1 MDTQDESLR
10 ISDFLAG
17 KPGNLIDGLILKT
30 VRLKSWGEG
39 FDTEDVIQNSRL
51 SLIKNFRERKYV
63 SGDLWAYVRRVAE
76 IQCILEM
83 KRHYRAIKH
92 QERISQ
98 PALEAHDP
106 APGPLG
112 LLLEEEKRGELIR
125 ILKELDKRCLQ
136 LILFKYHKGLSYKEI
151 GIRLSLSESNAMVSV
166 YRCLK
171 KSWGILQKME
181 KSL

>member
-1 MDTQDESLR
+1 MEERDERLH
-10 ISDFLAG
+10 IGDFLAG

-39 FDTEDVIQNSRL
+39 FDTEDVIQNTRL
-51 SLIKNFRERKYV
+51 ALIKNFREGKYA
-63 SGDLWAYVRRVAE
+63 SRDLWAYVRRVAE

-83 KRHYRAIKH
+83 KRHYRAVKH
-92 QERISQ
+92 EEKISK
-98 PALEAHDP
+98 PALNEPDL

-112 LLLEEEKRGELIR
+112 ILLEKEKRRELIR
-125 ILKELDKRCLQ
+125 VLKELDKRCLQ
-136 LILFKYHKGLSYKEI
+136 LILLKYHQGLSYKEI
-151 GIRLSLSESNAMVSV
+151 CQRLSLSESNAMVSV

-181 KSL
+181 KNL

>member
-1 MDTQDESLR
+1 MEAQDENLQ

-30 VRLKSWGEG
+30 VRLKSWGEN
-39 FDTEDVIQNSRL
+39 FDTEDVIQNVRL
-51 SLIKNFRERKYV
+51 ALIKNFREGKYV
-63 SGDLWAYVRRVAE
+63 SRDLWAYVRRVAE

-83 KRHYRAIKH
+83 KRHYRAVKH
-92 QERISQ
+92 QERISEA
-98 PALEAHDP
+98 ALERPDP
-106 APGPLG
+106 APGPLD
-112 LLLEEEKRGELIR
+112 LLLDEEKRRGLIQ
-125 ILKELDKRCLQ
+125 ILKELDKHCLQ
-136 LILFKYHKGLSYKEI
+136 LILFRYHKGLSYKEI
-151 GIRLSLSESNAMVSV
+151 GERLSLSENNAMVSV